1 MRDKKKQKLIIID
14 GNALIHRSF
23 HALPPTMAT
32 KKGEMVNAVYG
43 FTTVLLK
50 ALREFKPEYVV
61 LTLDK
66 KGPTFRHK
74 EYKEY
79 KATRVKAPDD
89 LYAQIPRVKEVATV
103 LGIPIYEETGFEAD
117 DLIGTITK
125 KTDGEIEK
133 IIVTGDMDTMQLINS
148 HTKVYTMSRGLSD
161 SVIYDE
167 AGVRERYGL
176 NPDQMIDYKALRG
189 DPADNIPGVR
199 GIGEKTATE
208 LLKKF
213 GTLGKIY
220 DYINKIQDTRNEKQN
235 TKIKER
241 ILGLLKEHKK
251 DAYLSKKLAT
261 IKCDVKIS
269 FDIKE
274 ARFGGFDREKVAE
287 LFSELEFKS
296 LLPRI
301 QELGINDNKKDV
313 SATSSIDASTTL
325 GTSKFERNKKLFK
338 YILVDDEKKFKIF
351 LLELKKQ
358 KEFTFDTE
366 TTSFDPLTADLLGIS
381 FSWKEGEAYYV
392 DVKSLKFKV
401 KSKADLF
408 SYKDDGGCIE
418 KAHPWLEE
426 LRPIFANEKIKKCGH
441 NIKFDIKVMAS
452 AGVEVKGVYFDT
464 MIASYLLNPGTRQH
478 NLDALTFTELGFE
491 KISKD
496 DLLGSAFAKASADNK
511 GTEKILKSSI
521 GFADVETE
529 KLFLYSCEDA
539 DFTNRLVKK
548 LAKEIK
554 NKKIDKLFADI
565 EMPLVE
571 VLVDMETA
579 GIKIDKNFLGKMKV
593 EVDKKI
599 LGLEKKIIKEAGMDF
614 NINSTK
620 QLKEV
625 LFEKLEIS
633 TEGLA
638 KTKTGISTAADEL
651 EKMKDLHPIIRHI
664 QEYRELNKLSSTYI
678 NALPELINKKTGR
691 VHTSFNQAVT
701 ATGRLSSSE
710 PNLQN
715 IPVKTELG
723 REIRKAFVADKGHK
737 LVSLDYSQIELRLA
751 AHMSGD
757 KNMLKAFL
765 SGEDIHTAT
774 AAKINNIALSDV
786 TPEMR
791 REAKATNF
799 GIIYGQGPHGLAQ
812 TADIPYWR
820 AKEFI
825 DKYFEVYK
833 GVKDFIDG
841 TIKKAGTDGYVE
853 TLFGRRRY
861 LPEINSSM
869 VMVRKGAERMA
880 VNTPLQG
887 TAADMIKVAMIKIE
901 EMIKKEYPQEAKMLL
916 QVHDELVFEIK
927 ENRAGVVSQK
937 IKEIMENVI
946 KLKVPIIV
954 DVKAGDNWGEME
966 RI

>member
-1 MRDKKKQKLIIID
+1 MGDKKKQKLMIVD

-23 HALPPTMAT
+23 HALPPTMTT

-43 FTTVLLK
+43 FTSVLLK
-50 ALREFKPEYVV
+50 AIKEFKPEYVV

-66 KGPTFRHK
+66 KGPTFRHE

-89 LYAQIPRVKEVATV
+89 LYTQIPRVKEVATV

-125 KTDGEIEK
+125 KTDGKIEK
-133 IIVTGDMDTMQLINS
+133 IIVTGDMDTMQLVNS

-213 GTLGKIY
+213 GTLEKIY

-241 ILGLLKEHKK
+241 ILGLLKEYKE
-251 DAYLSKKLAT
+251 DAFMSKRLAT
-261 IKCDVKIS
+261 IKLDAPIE
-269 FDIKE
+269 FDLEKS
-274 ARFGGFDREKVAE
+274 RFGDFDKQKVVE
-287 LFSELEFKS
+287 LFSELEFRS

-301 QELGINDNKKDV
+301 QELGVKNYELRIKDDKEDV
-313 SATSSIDASTTL
+313 SATL
-325 GTSKFERNKKLFK
+325 GMDKFERNKKLFK
-338 YILVDDEKKFKIF
+338 YILIDSPSTSSGQVAFRKFF
-351 LLELKKQ
+351 NELKKQ

-366 TTSFDPLTADLLGIS
+366 TTSFDPITADLLGIS
-381 FSWKEGEAYYV
+381 FSWKEGRAWYLTINNKQLTV
-392 DVKSLKFKV
+392 NKNKQAGLFDQGNVVVKNL
-401 KSKADLF
+401 
-408 SYKDDGGCIE
+408 
-418 KAHPWLEE
+418 WLEE

-478 NLDALTFTELGFE
+478 NLDALTFTEFGFE

-496 DLLGSAFAKASADNK
+496 DLLGK
-511 GTEKILKSSI
+511 GKDKTTFSEVSL
-521 GFADVETE
+521 E
-529 KLFLYSCEDA
+529 KLYLYSCEDA

-548 LAKEIK
+548 LDKEIK
-554 NKKIDKLFADI
+554 NKKIDKLFKDI
-565 EMPLVE
+565 EMPLVG
-571 VLVDMETA
+571 VLVDMEMA
-579 GIKIDKNFLGKMKV
+579 GIKIDKNFLGKMKT
-593 EVDKKI
+593 EVDKRI
-599 LGLEKKIIKEAGMDF
+599 LGLEKKIKKEAGMDF

-638 KTKTGISTAADEL
+638 KTKTGVSTAADEL

-774 AAKINNIALSDV
+774 AAKINNIALADV

-841 TIKKAGTDGYVE
+841 TIKKAGEDGYVE

-887 TAADMIKVAMIKIE
+887 TAADMIKVAMIKVL
-901 EMIKKEYPQEAKMLL
+901 EMIKKEYSQEAKMLL

-927 ENRAGVVSQK
+927 ENRVAEVSQK

-946 KLKVPIIV
+946 KLKVPVIV
-954 DVKAGDNWGEME
+954 DVKAGDNWGEMTTLG
-966 RI
+966 